1 MAQNIRNTVRRHLIA
16 DPSETCQICL
26 LRFVEAEEY
35 SRCPSCDT
43 PFHIVCI
50 TQWFNGHNTCPS
62 CRTPANFTG
71 VYTVGNM
78 NEDLP
83 LGPAPVGVAA
93 PLGLAAQ
100 LAAFI
105 PGPLGQMNMMDALE
119 DYNRVIIIFML
130 ILCLLHF
137 HRVIFLQRG
146 QRGGSL
152 YDCFV
157 PTNKLKLVKDLE
169 AEVMKQV
176 KHTPDIKIERLFKLS
191 LNELLQLLKD
201 MGVSDT
207 TISKIT
213 NINMSTNN
221 RKTRNAN
228 RRVNRIS
235 LRTRTL
241 RNS

>member
-1 MAQNIRNTVRRHLIA
+1 MAQNARNKAKIHLLGNDEVCAICR
-16 DPSETCQICL
+16 ETFNENQG
-26 LRFVEAEEY
+26 Y
-35 SRCPSCDT
+35 SRCPICDT
-43 PFHIVCI
+43 PFHLPCI
-50 TQWFNGHNTCPS
+50 TQWFNGNNTCPS
-62 CRTPANFTG
+62 CRAPANFTG
-71 VYTVGNM
+71 VYTVGNI

-100 LAAFI
+100 LAAFV

-119 DYNRVIIIFML
+119 DYNRVLLVFML
-130 ILCLLHF
+130 IIGLLHF
-137 HRVIFLQRG
+137 HRLLFLQRG

-176 KHTPDIKIERLFKLS
+176 KHTPDIKIESLLKLS

-201 MGVSDT
+201 MGISDT

-221 RKTRNAN
+221 RKTRNSN
-228 RRVNRIS
+228 RRVNKVP
-235 LRTRTL
+235 LRNRTL